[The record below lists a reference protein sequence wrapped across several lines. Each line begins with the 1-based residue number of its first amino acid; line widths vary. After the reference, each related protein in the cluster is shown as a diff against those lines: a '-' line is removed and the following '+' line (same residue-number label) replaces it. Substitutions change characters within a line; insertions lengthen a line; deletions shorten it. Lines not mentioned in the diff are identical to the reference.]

1 MYCRY
6 FFAESLHFSTFFNN
20 KFLAYSTPLKS
31 QNICRQ
37 NVGRQID
44 ISRGFKKWVFR
55 NAFCGAAPHT
65 KNNSFSFHKTFVPQ
79 NTRIVNVEEVVSNSI
94 WVKRGGVGKK
104 FTKMIFSCC
113 AEIHV
118 WLTKCYYRC
127 THCLLKDFGYC
138 VSPANILN
146 LCTFHL

>member
-1 MYCRY
+1 MSFWRKTL
-6 FFAESLHFSTFFNN
+6 FFTSIFWT
-20 KFLAYSTPLKS
+20 YSTPLKQ

-55 NAFCGAAPHT
+55 NAFCVAAPNT
-65 KNNSFSFHKTFVPQ
+65 KNNSFSFHKTFVHQ

-127 THCLLKDFGYC
+127 THCLLKRFW
-138 VSPANILN
+138 VLRIPLQTS
-146 LCTFHL
+146 